1 MRRDPTLIGT
11 VQDVAGTSVSVS
23 LVSETVTGLSFYKG
37 ESYRIGQV
45 GSFVRIPLG
54 YTSLFGIVSQV
65 GAGAAPKAEDD
76 RNQWGNQW
84 LKVQLVGERGRAGK
98 FERGVSQHP
107 TINDAVHIVT
117 EEDLRAIYGP
127 GDPVDFVTVGHLA
140 SAESIP
146 ALININKLVTRHSA
160 VVGTTGSGKST
171 TVAGLLAALSEPA
184 RYPSARIVVLDIHGE
199 YAKALSDRSSVFRV
213 ATDTKEG
220 EKPLQIPFWALSF
233 DELVKLSF
241 GDMTDE
247 ARAAVADAIIALKR
261 ESLGHQAREGITAA
275 RMTVD
280 SPVPFCIH
288 KLWFDLHQRE
298 HRTIIPKPGGAP
310 DEVESAYVLD
320 GEGNPVQ
327 RGDAISVTPPLYR
340 TVKTTGPAN
349 ERVNWGRDPIN
360 IRQQLAVLGSKLRDP
375 EFAFLFNPGEWR
387 PGIDGTVIKDLDAL
401 LAEWLGS
408 SAPISILDLS
418 GIPQTVLNDLIGA
431 LLRILYDALFWARN
445 IAEGGRLRPLML
457 VLEEAHTYLGKDHVG
472 AASSAVRRIA
482 KEGRKYGVG
491 VMIVSQRPSEIDPTI
506 LSQCGTIFSMRL
518 ANDVDRGQITGA
530 ASDNLKGLFDML
542 PILRTGEAIIVGE
555 AVSLPMRTLIDP
567 PGKNRWPDSRDPKV
581 AVRGDI
587 TNGYEDEGGWAEPRH
602 AEDYSIVV
610 KQWRKQSPQR
620 KRSSLMNWIETPD
633 SSNIARYGYDEKT
646 HVLTVEFKNGGT
658 YNYYDVPQGEYEQMN
673 RAPSK
678 GGFLA
683 RNIKGAYR
691 YARV

>member
-1 MRRDPTLIGT
+1 MRSDPTLIGT
-11 VQDVAGTSVSVS
+11 VQDVTGTSVSVS
-23 LVSETVTGLSFYKG
+23 LVSATATGLSFYKG

-65 GAGAAPKAEDD
+65 GAGAAPKTEGDLHP
-76 RNQWGNQW
+76 WGNQW

-117 EEDLRAIYGP
+117 EDDLREIYGP

-146 ALININKLVTRHSA
+146 ALVNINRLVTRHSA
-160 VVGTTGSGKST
+160 VVGTTGAGKST
-171 TVAGLLAALSEPA
+171 TVAGLLTVLSEPT

-199 YAKALSDRSSVFRV
+199 YAKALVDRSSVFRV
-213 ATDTKEG
+213 STDANAEKG

-241 GDMTDE
+241 GDLSDE
-247 ARAAVADAIIALKR
+247 AMAAVGDAIVALKR
-261 ESLGHQAREGITAA
+261 ESLGNQPREGITAA
-275 RMTVD
+275 RLTVD

-320 GEGNPVQ
+320 TAGNPLQ
-327 RGDAISVTPPLYR
+327 LGDAMSVTAPLYR

-375 EFAFLFNPGEWR
+375 QFAFLFNSGDWR
-387 PGIDGTVIKDLDAL
+387 PGIDGTVTKDLDAL
-401 LAEWLGS
+401 LKDWLGS

-418 GIPQTVLNDLIGA
+418 GIPPAVLSDLIGA
-431 LLRILYDALFWARN
+431 LLRILYDALFWGRN
-445 IAEGGRLRPLML
+445 LPEGGRLRPLML
-457 VLEEAHTYLGKDHVG
+457 VLEEAHAYLGKEHIG
-472 AASSAVRRIA
+472 TASSAVRRIA

-506 LSQCGTIFSMRL
+506 LSQCGTIFAMRL
-518 ANDVDRGQITGA
+518 ANDIDRGQVTGA

-567 PGKNRWPDSRDPKV
+567 PDRNRWPDSRDPNV
-581 AVRGDI
+581 AVRGDP
-587 TNGYEDEGGWAEPRH
+587 TKGYDDEGGWATPRQP
-602 AEDYSIVV
+602 EDYKIVMR
-610 KQWRKQSPQR
+610 QWRAQSPYYEH
-620 KRSSLMNWIETPD
+620 KKTEPDDTAVNTTPGVN
-633 SSNIARYGYDEKT
+633 S
-646 HVLTVEFKNGGT
+646 
-658 YNYYDVPQGEYEQMN
+658 
-673 RAPSK
+673 
-678 GGFLA
+678 
-683 RNIKGAYR
+683 
-691 YARV
+691 

>member
-1 MRRDPTLIGT
+1 MRSDPTLIGT

-23 LVSETVTGLSFYKG
+23 LVSATATGLSFYKG

-65 GAGAAPKAEDD
+65 GAGAAPKTEGDLHP
-76 RNQWGNQW
+76 WGNQW

-117 EEDLRAIYGP
+117 EDDLREIYGP

-146 ALININKLVTRHSA
+146 ALVNINKLVTRHSA
-160 VVGTTGSGKST
+160 VVGTTGAGKST
-171 TVAGLLAALSEPA
+171 TVAGLLTALSEPT

-199 YAKALSDRSSVFRV
+199 YAKALVDRSSVFRV
-213 ATDTKEG
+213 STDANAEKG

-241 GDMTDE
+241 GDLSDE
-247 ARAAVADAIIALKR
+247 AMAAVADAIVALKR
-261 ESLGHQAREGITAA
+261 ESLGNQPREGITAA
-275 RMTVD
+275 RLTAD

-320 GEGNPVQ
+320 AAGNPVQ
-327 RGDAISVTPPLYR
+327 LGDAMSVTPPLYR

-375 EFAFLFNPGEWR
+375 QFAFLFNSGDWR
-387 PGIDGTVIKDLDAL
+387 PGIDGTVTKDLDAL
-401 LAEWLGS
+401 LKDWLGS
-408 SAPISILDLS
+408 PAPISILDLS
-418 GIPQTVLNDLIGA
+418 GIPPAVLSDLIGA
-431 LLRILYDALFWARN
+431 LLRILYDALFWGRN
-445 IAEGGRLRPLML
+445 LPEGGRLRPLML
-457 VLEEAHTYLGKDHVG
+457 VLEEAHAYLGKEHIG
-472 AASSAVRRIA
+472 TASSAVRRIA

-506 LSQCGTIFSMRL
+506 LSQCGTIFAMRL
-518 ANDVDRGQITGA
+518 ANDIDRGQVTGA

-567 PGKNRWPDSRDPKV
+567 PDKNRWPDSRDPNV
-581 AVRGDI
+581 AVRGDP
-587 TNGYEDEGGWAEPRH
+587 TKGYDDEGGWATPRQP
-602 AEDYSIVV
+602 EDYKIVMR
-610 KQWRKQSPQR
+610 QWRAQSPYYEH
-620 KRSSLMNWIETPD
+620 KKIEPDDPAVKTTPGVN
-633 SSNIARYGYDEKT
+633 S
-646 HVLTVEFKNGGT
+646 
-658 YNYYDVPQGEYEQMN
+658 
-673 RAPSK
+673 
-678 GGFLA
+678 
-683 RNIKGAYR
+683 
-691 YARV
+691 

>member
-23 LVSETVTGLSFYKG
+23 LVSETITGLSFYKG

-65 GAGAAPKAEDD
+65 GAGAAPKAEGDP
-76 RNQWGNQW
+76 QPWGNQW
-84 LKVQLVGERGRAGK
+84 LRVQLVGERGRAGK

-117 EEDLRAIYGP
+117 EDDLREIYGP

-146 ALININKLVTRHSA
+146 ALVNINKLVTRHSA
-160 VVGTTGSGKST
+160 VVGTTGAGKST
-171 TVAGLLAALSEPA
+171 TVAGLLTALSDPA

-199 YAKALSDRSSVFRV
+199 YAKALADRSSVFRV
-213 ATDTKEG
+213 STDANEEKG

-241 GDMTDE
+241 GDLGDE
-247 ARAAVADAIIALKR
+247 ARAVVSDAIVALKR
-261 ESLGHQAREGITAA
+261 ESLGNQAREGITAA
-275 RMTVD
+275 RLTAD

-288 KLWFDLHQRE
+288 KLWFELHQRE
-298 HRTIIPKPGGAP
+298 HRTIIPKPGGAA

-320 GEGNPVQ
+320 GNGAPVQ
-327 RGDAISVTPPLYR
+327 LGDALSVTPPLYR

-375 EFAFLFNPGEWR
+375 QFSFLFNPGEWC
-387 PGIDGTVIKDLDAL
+387 PGITGNVTKDLDAL
-401 LAEWLGS
+401 LKEWLGS

-418 GIPQTVLNDLIGA
+418 GIPPTVLNDLIGA

-445 IAEGGRLRPLML
+445 LPEGGRLRPLMI
-457 VLEEAHTYLGKDHVG
+457 VLEEAHAYLGKEHVG

-491 VMIVSQRPSEIDPTI
+491 IMVVSQRPSEIDPTI
-506 LSQCGTIFSMRL
+506 LSQCGTIFAMRL
-518 ANDVDRGQITGA
+518 ANDTDRGQVTGA

-555 AVSLPMRTLIDP
+555 AVSLPMRTLINSPD
-567 PGKNRWPDSRDPKV
+567 KNRWPDSRDPNV
-581 AVRGDI
+581 AVRGDA
-587 TNGYEDEGGWAEPRH
+587 TNGYEDEGGWAEPRKLER
-602 AEDYSIVV
+602 EDYTIVMR
-610 KQWRKQSPQR
+610 QWRKQSP
-620 KRSSLMNWIETPD
+620 
-633 SSNIARYGYDEKT
+633 
-646 HVLTVEFKNGGT
+646 
-658 YNYYDVPQGEYEQMN
+658 YYEHKMTEASDTNANTTLGEE
-673 RAPSK
+673 S
-678 GGFLA
+678 
-683 RNIKGAYR
+683 
-691 YARV
+691 